1 MNALLPHLAR
11 PLWLLLLP
19 LLGWLLWRLWHRRQR
34 LGRWQQILPA
44 AFQPWLLV
52 GGRGRRSR
60 LPWLLLGL
68 AWLLAILVLVGP
80 GWQRLEQPPQQRSDP
95 LVAILDLTPAMLAG
109 DLPPN
114 RLEAARRKLLDLLD
128 ARGNAPTAI
137 VVYAGSAHVLVPLS
151 DDPLTAHNLLGALS
165 PELMPLPGRRAD
177 LAVQR
182 AVQLLD
188 QGANGRGRLLL
199 LTGSLSASE
208 QAGIRAALQ
217 GRQLPLAVLGV
228 GTPAGAPVPR
238 AGGGFLRDADGAI
251 LLPRL
256 QAEALAVSAAESG
269 GAYRPL
275 GLDDGDLDALG
286 LLRPAAMQRSTGAP
300 RTLERWADQGHW
312 LLLPLLLLA
321 ACAARRGWLFAFALL
336 LVVPPPAMAFEL
348 ADLWWRADQQGRRLL
363 AAGQPE
369 QAAQRFVDPQWR
381 GIAHYQAGD
390 YAAAARAFAA
400 GHDAAA
406 HYNRGNALAMG
417 GELEE
422 ALKAYDQA
430 LQRDP
435 QLHVAR
441 DNRARVE
448 QRLQQQREQAAR
460 AAAAPPAERS
470 DAADTEQRPPGT
482 PASSAQAEEPRPAT
496 PQPPR
501 PPAASAVE
509 RSAGDSPP
517 SAPAEAQRARD
528 EPAPPPSR
536 PARAPDE
543 RQQALEHWLRQIPDD
558 PAELLRRKFWNELQQ
573 QQESPR

>member
-34 LGRWQQILPA
+34 IGRWQQILPA

-208 QAGIRAALQ
+208 QARHP
-217 GRQLPLAVLGV
+217 RR
-228 GTPAGAPVPR
+228 PAGPAAAPGWCSASARPPARRCQR

-256 QAEALAVSAAESG
+256 QAEALAASAAESG

-286 LLRPAAMQRSTGAP
+286 LLRPAAVQRSTGAP

-406 HYNRGNALAMG
+406 HYNRGNALADGRRAG
-417 GELEE
+417 GSAQGL
-422 ALKAYDQA
+422 
-430 LQRDP
+430 RP
-435 QLHVAR
+435 GP
-441 DNRARVE
+441 
-448 QRLQQQREQAAR
+448 AAR
-460 AAAAPPAERS
+460 PAAAR
-470 DAADTEQRPPGT
+470 RPR
-482 PASSAQAEEPRPAT
+482 QPRPRRAA
-496 PQPPR
+496 
-501 PPAASAVE
+501 PAAATRTGRPRR
-509 RSAGDSPP
+509 RSAAGR
-517 SAPAEAQRARD
+517 AQ
-528 EPAPPPSR
+528 
-536 PARAPDE
+536 
-543 RQQALEHWLRQIPDD
+543 
-558 PAELLRRKFWNELQQ
+558 
-573 QQESPR
+573 